1 MTKTIALGTLAMLV
15 AVNSTGPSLRFLVQ
29 VEVVSSD
36 PPSATVVAAMDT
48 SNRPVE
54 VSLGYL
60 VRIAC

>member
-1 MTKTIALGTLAMLV
+1 MNKAIALGTLAMLV
-15 AVNSTGPSLRFLVQ
+15 AVSSTGSSLRFLVQ

-48 SNRPVE
+48 SNRPVA
-54 VSLGYL
+54 VFLGYS

>member
-1 MTKTIALGTLAMLV
+1 MNKAIALGTLAMLV
-15 AVNSTGPSLRFLVQ
+15 AVSSTGSSLRFLVQ
-29 VEVVSSD
+29 VEVVSGD
-36 PPSATVVAAMDT
+36 PPSATVVAAVDT

>member
-1 MTKTIALGTLAMLV
+1 MNKTIALSALAMLV
-15 AVNSTGPSLRFLVQ
+15 TVSSTGSSLRFLVQ
-29 VEVVSSD
+29 VEDVSGD

-54 VSLGYL
+54 VFLGYS